1 MTDSVNTPED
11 LALPVPLSPE
21 AEWLSVVKLVPEPCR
36 ALVAEVV
43 TTHASSLADHFY
55 AGMLQHREAVVFLDH
70 TTVHE
75 RLHGSMM
82 RWLQAVYAH
91 PLVDEDQVA
100 ALIALQRHVGEV
112 HARIQLPIH
121 LVARGA
127 RQLKVALFNAL
138 EQAMPNPST
147 HAQTIRYAGHLMD
160 LALELMSGGHLRNTE
175 RVVRN
180 DEAYRLFSLG
190 QNISVEREKQRSAL
204 LEWGQNLLFSLHRDQ
219 HTGQLPRLGNSEFGL
234 WFHHKASAMFEGSP
248 EIGQINDIIERI
260 DSTLLPRLGA
270 HGVVDK
276 ATLMADLESELHGL
290 KFLLSTLFERQ
301 LEVENGRD
309 TLTRLLNRRFLPS
322 VMNREIRMAQ
332 KRQSSFA
339 LLLLD
344 IDHFKK
350 VNDQHGHDAGDQVLQ
365 QAASILLNSVRN
377 GDFVFRY
384 GGEEMLVMLVE
395 VTQELAMRV
404 AQSIRAKFE
413 STDFLL
419 SEGGTLRV
427 TASIGVAM
435 YDGHPDQHFLIS
447 QADQAMYQAKQNGR
461 NRVHLAPG
469 KSLPDTE

>member
-1 MTDSVNTPED
+1 M
-11 LALPVPLSPE
+11 
-21 AEWLSVVKLVPEPCR
+21 
-36 ALVAEVV
+36 
-43 TTHASSLADHFY
+43 
-55 AGMLQHREAVVFLDH
+55 
-70 TTVHE
+70 
-75 RLHGSMM
+75 
-82 RWLQAVYAH
+82 
-91 PLVDEDQVA
+91 
-100 ALIALQRHVGEV
+100 
-112 HARIQLPIH
+112 
-121 LVARGA
+121 
-127 RQLKVALFNAL
+127 
-138 EQAMPNPST
+138 
-147 HAQTIRYAGHLMD
+147 
-160 LALELMSGGHLRNTE
+160 
-175 RVVRN
+175 
-180 DEAYRLFSLG
+180 
-190 QNISVEREKQRSAL
+190 
-204 LEWGQNLLFSLHRDQ
+204 
-219 HTGQLPRLGNSEFGL
+219 
-234 WFHHKASAMFEGSP
+234 
-248 EIGQINDIIERI
+248 
-260 DSTLLPRLGA
+260 GA

-332 KRQSSFA
+332 KRRSSFA